1 ESDDVAAAIEEHYR
15 PVYSGGPLPQSMLGS
30 LLAIADKLDTLCGCF
45 SAGLIPTGGSDPY
58 ALRRQSIG
66 IILMLRNLGLS
77 FSLSDIVGAGLK
89 PFAAVA
95 AEPME
100 DISSRLLSFL
110 RDRISHLLVEE
121 GKAKDTVLA
130 VVSVSSDQVPQVWEK
145 VTALEAL
152 RGDEGFDPLA
162 VAFKRVANIIRKAR
176 QDFPDLDLP
185 DIDTAL
191 FEDASETALW
201 RAFQRVESSVDR
213 LLSENKFDEALST
226 MATLREPVDA
236 FFEGVMVMADNQGLR
251 RNRLAILAR
260 IAALFETIA
269 DFSKLSV

>member
-1 ESDDVAAAIEEHYR
+1 
-15 PVYSGGPLPQSMLGS
+15 
-30 LLAIADKLDTLCGCF
+30 
-45 SAGLIPTGGSDPY
+45 
-58 ALRRQSIG
+58 
-66 IILMLRNLGLS
+66 
-77 FSLSDIVGAGLK
+77 
-89 PFAAVA
+89 
-95 AEPME
+95 
-100 DISSRLLSFL
+100 
-110 RDRISHLLVEE
+110 
-121 GKAKDTVLA
+121 
-130 VVSVSSDQVPQVWEK
+130 
-145 VTALEAL
+145 
-152 RGDEGFDPLA
+152 